1 MKPQFRVPSALE
13 PHRRE
18 VRAGG
23 LKLHLYDAAP
33 QSCAPVLLLHGL
45 GDEADSWQRL
55 IPLLVPH
62 RRVIAPDLPGF
73 GRSEHP
79 RRAYTLRF
87 FTQSLQDLLEA
98 LFPRS
103 DSRVTLVGSSLGAA
117 IALRFALEHPER
129 VERLFLLDG
138 PVIRGRLNPRLLLF
152 SLPVLGERLY
162 NSFRRDQE
170 LAYASLRPY
179 YHDLEALPLE
189 LRAFLRER
197 VWERVWSDEQR
208 RAYLSTYRWLVWQA
222 LWGLFKPGELRGL
235 KVPTT
240 IVWGEQDHIAPADS
254 ARALAESIPG
264 SRLVT
269 LKDCGHLPQQEK
281 PEELARL
288 LEVQE

>member
-1 MKPQFRVPSALE
+1 MKPPFKMPPALE

-18 VRAGG
+18 VQVGSLR
-23 LKLHLYDAAP
+23 LFLYDAAP
-33 QSCAPVLLLHGL
+33 QNPAPVFLLHGL

-55 IPLLVPH
+55 IPRLTPH

-73 GRSEHP
+73 GRSDRPH
-79 RRAYTLRF
+79 RAYTLRF
-87 FTQSLQDLLEA
+87 FTQSVGGLLEA
-98 LFPRS
+98 LFPQGN
-103 DSRVTLVGSSLGAA
+103 SRVTLVGSSLGAA

-138 PVIRGRLNPRLLLF
+138 PLIKGRLNPRLLLF
-152 SLPVLGERLY
+152 LLPVLGERLY

-179 YHDLEALPLE
+179 YHDLEALPSE

-208 RAYLSTYRWLVWQA
+208 RAYFSTYRWLVWQA
-222 LWGLFKPGELRGL
+222 LWGLFKPEELRSL
-235 KVPTT
+235 KLPVS
-240 IVWGEQDHIAPADS
+240 IVWGEQDHIAPTDS
-254 ARALAESIPG
+254 ARALAEAIPG
-264 SRLVT
+264 SRLVM

-288 LEVQE
+288 LLEG